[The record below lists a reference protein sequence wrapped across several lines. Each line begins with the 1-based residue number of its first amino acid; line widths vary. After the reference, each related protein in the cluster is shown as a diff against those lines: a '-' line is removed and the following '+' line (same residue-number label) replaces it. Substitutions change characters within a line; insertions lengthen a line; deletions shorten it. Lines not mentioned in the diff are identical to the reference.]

1 MNINTYEL
9 ALVTSPELRA
19 EEIDSVISAFGDL
32 LKEKKS
38 KLIHIDKWGIKKLS
52 YPINKFIEA
61 SYTFVIFESPPS
73 GITEIKQ
80 WINNNNSILRYLLI
94 KLTHSEL
101 VTKWETFKGKY
112 YSTISFAQIYH

>member
-38 KLIHIDKWGIKKLS
+38 KLIHIDKWCIKKLS
-52 YPINKFIEA
+52 YPIDNFIEA
-61 SYTFVIFESPPS
+61 SYTFVIFESPS
-73 GITEIKQ
+73 SDIDDIKQ
-80 WINNNNSILRYLLI
+80 WIKNNNSILRYLLI

-101 VTKWETFKGKY
+101 KHREDNLLNQT
-112 YSTISFAQIYH
+112 ANN

>member
-19 EEIDSVISAFGDL
+19 EEIDAVISTLGDL

-38 KLIHIDKWGIKKLS
+38 KVIHIDKWGIKKLS
-52 YPINKFIEA
+52 YPINNFVEA

-73 GITEIKQ
+73 DIDDIKQ
-80 WINNNNSILRYLLI
+80 WIKNNNSILRYLLI

-101 VTKWETFKGKY
+101 KHREDNLLNQT
-112 YSTISFAQIYH
+112 ANN